1 MRTYLARV
9 LVEREFIPHQENYSS
24 FSEFIILGLFNL
36 SDELDFSQLIF
47 DNKTDILEQIL
58 SSISKYLNDEYENA
72 NKEIVRLTVKEI
84 SKIEDTSLDFPLS
97 DGVYEIDER
106 LYTFQKSINF
116 DEFRKMYYFG
126 RFLD

>member
-24 FSEFIILGLFNL
+24 FSEFIILGHFNL

-97 DGVYEIDER
+97 DDVYEIDER

-126 RFLD
+126 TFS

>member
-9 LVEREFIPHQENYSS
+9 LVEHEFIPHQENYSS

-72 NKEIVRLTVKEI
+72 NQEIVRLTVKEI